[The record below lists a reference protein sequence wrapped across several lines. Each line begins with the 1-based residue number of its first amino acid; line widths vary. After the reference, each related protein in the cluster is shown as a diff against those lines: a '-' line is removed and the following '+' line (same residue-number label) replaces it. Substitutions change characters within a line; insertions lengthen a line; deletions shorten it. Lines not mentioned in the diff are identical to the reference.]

1 VGDIGLGE
9 EQRATIATSDG
20 PIELAYQSFGPP
32 DGPVFLLIT
41 GWFSDLTL
49 WPSGFCET
57 LADQGYR
64 VIRYDNRDAGLST
77 RTAIEVFD
85 TRHPPYTMPDLA
97 ADAIGLLD
105 SLGIGAAHIA
115 GAAFG
120 GTISHLVAIEHPSR
134 VLSLVPMATASG
146 ARADGDGNAFVAP
159 DPSVISVLGSPFP
172 EGEESLRAHHRRLFA
187 AMAGRSFDEAEYS
200 TRQRE
205 SADRG
210 AHPARG
216 DLQRAI
222 GPTAGDRSSALG
234 NVVAPALVVHPEL
247 DPLVSLAAAKTHA
260 AAFANGKLLVLE
272 GIGHGVLPSRHWG
285 PLAAAM
291 DQNAKRERL

>member
-1 VGDIGLGE
+1 VSDIGVGE
-9 EQRATIATSDG
+9 EQRATITTSDG

-77 RTAIEVFD
+77 RTDVEVLD
-85 TRHPPYTMPDLA
+85 AEHPPYTMSDLA

-105 SLGIGAAHIA
+105 SLGIAAAHIA
-115 GAAFG
+115 GFAYG

-146 ARADGDGNAFVAP
+146 ARTDADGHPFVPP
-159 DPSVISVLGSPFP
+159 DPSVISVLAAPFP
-172 EGEESLRAHHRRLFA
+172 EGTESLRAHHRRLFA
-187 AMAGRSFDEAEYS
+187 AMAGGSFDEAEYS
-200 TRQRE
+200 TRQQE

-210 AHPARG
+210 AQPARG
-216 DLQRAI
+216 DLQRVV
-222 GPTAGDRSSALG
+222 GTTAGDRSAALG

-247 DPLVSLAAAKTHA
+247 DPLVSLAAAETHA

-272 GIGHGVLPSRHWG
+272 GIGHGVLPRRHWA

-291 DQNAKRERL
+291 DQNAKEARL